1 MMARREPQPPRWAQR
16 LLSWY
21 CRPELAEDL
30 EGDLNEMFDRNVR
43 ERGPFRAKVI
53 YCLDVIKFCRPYT
66 IRRPNVLTLIPNM
79 IMLGSYFKSATRSIA
94 RSKLFSAINIVG
106 LSVGMSVGLLLIAML
121 TDILSYD
128 RFHENRD
135 RIYRVTSQFQR
146 QGDLIS
152 GHMAT
157 TSLLAGKEIKES
169 LAGIEDVAVIHRGF
183 MGDITYGEKVVPFG
197 GLMADESFFN
207 VFSFKLLHGNP
218 ATALKEPFSIVL
230 TETFAR
236 KLFGEEN
243 AVGKTVLVWGR
254 DFSVTGVVQ
263 DPPKFSHMRFDV
275 LGSLSTRT
283 ITEKDNPYEMLWE
296 NIWNAY
302 AYVLLPPNS
311 SPESLQQRLDE
322 ICRRKANAVASGYVQ
337 LGLQPMENI
346 VIGQNL
352 GNQIGPYMGSTVVWV
367 FSAMTLV
374 VILSAC
380 FNYTNLSTARSFRRL
395 KEVGIRKTIGAVKG
409 NLLVQ
414 FVTESVVIAL
424 LALIFA
430 VGIFVIIRP
439 HFISMEYSLQEMLVM
454 DLSPQLIGLF
464 ILFALLV
471 GVAAGFFPALFFSRL
486 SAVSLFKGGS
496 GRPSFRGITARKI
509 LVVFQFVISIMFI
522 SGTVVI
528 YDQYKHFLSYDLGYN
543 TENILNIRLGDNKA
557 DALKNELSKLPEVA
571 GQSQSQLVMS
581 VGNYFYTFMKN
592 PSDPNDSAQ
601 VYYNRVDENFLPL
614 HDFKL
619 IAGRNFNPK
628 SPEDST
634 EREVIVSSSVLR
646 RFNLGA
652 DDPSKAIGAV
662 VNIDHT
668 DLQIVGVVE
677 DFHYGRVNN
686 ATNKEVVFRQLMP
699 EEAKYLNVKFVTND
713 LRRAYEKVEQIW
725 SGLDSNH
732 PLQAK
737 FLDDQLEESFRGFSA
752 SVKAGGFIAVLVV
765 CIASLGLLG
774 MVIYTSEIRLRE
786 MSIRKVFGASEVGI
800 LYRLARGFMLLLGVS
815 IAIAIPLTFL
825 FFDRILLPG
834 VANHAPLTWFE
845 MVSGA
850 VVILTLAALMILS
863 QTLKVARSK
872 PAEVLRTE

>member
-1 MMARREPQPPRWAQR
+1 MKARREPQPPRWAQR
-16 LLSWY
+16 LLGWY
-21 CRPELAEDL
+21 CRPEIAEDL
-30 EGDLNEMFDRNVR
+30 EGDLNEMFDRNYH
-43 ERGPFRAKVI
+43 ERGPFRAKLI
-53 YCLDVIKFCRPYT
+53 YCIDVIKFCRWYT
-66 IRRPNVLTLIPNM
+66 VKRPDPVTLFPNT
-79 IMLGSYFKSATRSIA
+79 IMLGSYFKSATRNIA
-94 RSKLFSAINIVG
+94 RSKLFSAINIIG

-121 TDILSYD
+121 TDLLSYD

-135 RIYRVTSQFQR
+135 RIYRVISQFQR
-146 QGDLIS
+146 QGDGSSSYL
-152 GHMAT
+152 AT
-157 TSLLAGKEIKES
+157 TSLVAAREIKEA
-169 LAGIEDVAVIHRGF
+169 LTGIEDVAVIHRGF
-183 MGDITYGEKVVPFG
+183 IGDISYGDKVVPVG

-207 VFSFKLLHGNP
+207 VFSFKLLQGNP
-218 ATALKEPFSIVL
+218 KTVLKEPFSVVL
-230 TETFAR
+230 TEATAR
-236 KLFGEEN
+236 KLFGDEN
-243 AVGKTVLVWGR
+243 ALGKSVSFWGR
-254 DFSVTGVVQ
+254 DFSVTGIVQ
-263 DPPKFSHMRFDV
+263 DPPKFSHMHFDL

-283 ITEKDNPYEMLWE
+283 ITEKDNAYESLWD

-311 SPESLQQRLDE
+311 NPEPLQQRLDE
-322 ICRRKANAVASGYVQ
+322 ICQRQAKAVGNGYIQ
-337 LGLQPMENI
+337 LGLQPMKDI
-346 VIGQNL
+346 VIGRNL
-352 GNQIGPYMGSTVVWV
+352 SNQIGPYMGSTVVWV

-380 FNYTNLSTARSFRRL
+380 FNYTNLSIARSFRRL

-430 VGIFVIIRP
+430 VGIFIIVRP

-464 ILFALLV
+464 ILFGLFV
-471 GVAAGFFPALFFSRL
+471 GIAAGFFPALFFSRL
-486 SAVSLFKGGS
+486 SAVSLFKGGAI
-496 GRPSFRGITARKI
+496 RPPLRGITARKI

-543 TENILNIRLGDNKA
+543 TENILNIRLSDNQA
-557 DALKNELSKLPEVA
+557 DRLKNELSKLPEVA

-581 VGNYFYTFMKN
+581 VGSYFYTFMKN
-592 PSDPNDSAQ
+592 PSDPGDSAQ

-652 DDPSKAIGAV
+652 EDPSKAIGAV

-713 LRRAYEKVEQIW
+713 LRGTYEKVEQIW
-725 SGLDSNH
+725 SALDPNH
-732 PLQAK
+732 PLEAK
-737 FLDDQLEESFRGFSA
+737 FL
-752 SVKAGGFIAVLVV
+752 
-765 CIASLGLLG
+765 
-774 MVIYTSEIRLRE
+774 
-786 MSIRKVFGASEVGI
+786 
-800 LYRLARGFMLLLGVS
+800 
-815 IAIAIPLTFL
+815 
-825 FFDRILLPG
+825 LP
-834 VANHAPLTWFE
+834 
-845 MVSGA
+845 
-850 VVILTLAALMILS
+850 
-863 QTLKVARSK
+863 QR
-872 PAEVLRTE
+872 R